1 VILFRNSNFTL
12 ISHSIFSNKMIS
24 KNSIKLINS
33 LANKKNRI
41 KENLFLVEGDK
52 MVAEVLESK
61 FVVEKL
67 YATSSFIF
75 KNKPKIKNEKVVTEV
90 TREDIEKASLMKN
103 PQNSI
108 ALCAL
113 PAEKELP
120 TKIDSDLSIFLDE
133 IQDPGNLGTIIR
145 ICDWFGIEHLF
156 CSPKTADL
164 YNPKVIQSSMGS
176 FCRVNVWPTAFE
188 PVIELASKSEMKIL
202 GAFLDGENIY
212 KQYFSSRILLVMGN
226 EGNGI
231 SPEIE
236 KMVDKRIKIPEFN
249 ENPKSAESL
258 NVSVATA
265 IVCSE
270 IKRQTNYLTLLKM
283 K

>member
-1 VILFRNSNFTL
+1 
-12 ISHSIFSNKMIS
+12 MIS
-24 KNSIKLINS
+24 KNSIKLIKS

-52 MVAEVLESK
+52 MVTEVLHSN

-67 YATSSFIF
+67 YATNSFIV

-90 TREDIEKASLMKN
+90 NQEDIDKASLMKN

-108 ALCAL
+108 ALCTI
-113 PAEKELP
+113 PSEKELP
-120 TKIDSDLSIFLDE
+120 LKIDSDLSIYLDE

-156 CSPKTADL
+156 CSPKTADFF
-164 YNPKVIQSSMGS
+164 NPKVIQSSMGS
-176 FCRVNVWPTAFE
+176 FCRVNVWYTAFE
-188 PVIELASKSEMKIL
+188 PVVELAAKSEMKVL
-202 GAFLDGENIY
+202 GAFLNGDNVY
-212 KQYFSSRILLVMGN
+212 TQKFPSRVLLVMGN

-231 SPEIE
+231 STEVE
-236 KMVDKRIKIPEFN
+236 KMVSKRIKIPEFN
-249 ENPKSAESL
+249 KNDQSAESL

-265 IVCSE
+265 IICAE
-270 IKRQTNYLTLLKM
+270 FKRQTHFSGLFEM

>member
-1 VILFRNSNFTL
+1 
-12 ISHSIFSNKMIS
+12 MIS
-24 KNSIKLINS
+24 KNSIKLIKS

-52 MVAEVLESK
+52 MVAEVLDSK

-67 YATSSFIF
+67 YATNSFII
-75 KNKPKIKNEKVVTEV
+75 KNKLKIKNEKIVTEV
-90 TREDIEKASLMKN
+90 SREDIGKVSLMKN

-113 PAEKELP
+113 PAQKELP
-120 TKIDSDLSIFLDE
+120 GKIDSDLCIFLDE

-156 CSPKTADL
+156 CSPETADL
-164 YNPKVIQSSMGS
+164 YNPKVIQSTMGS
-176 FCRVNVWPTAFE
+176 FCRVNVYYTAFE
-188 PVIELASKSEMKIL
+188 PIIKLASKSEVTVL
-202 GAFLDGENIY
+202 GTFLDGENIY
-212 KQYFSSRILLVMGN
+212 TQKLPSRMLLVMGN

-231 SPEIE
+231 SPKVE
-236 KMVDKRIKIPEFN
+236 KMVEKRIKIPEFN
-249 ENPKSAESL
+249 KNDRSAESL

-265 IVCSE
+265 IICAEV
-270 IKRQTNYLTLLKM
+270 KRQSHFLDLFEM

>member
-1 VILFRNSNFTL
+1 
-12 ISHSIFSNKMIS
+12 MIS
-24 KNSIKLINS
+24 KNSIKLIKS

-52 MVAEVLESK
+52 MVAEVLDSK

-67 YATSSFIF
+67 YATNSFII
-75 KNKPKIKNEKVVTEV
+75 KNKLKINNEKIVAEV
-90 TREDIEKASLMKN
+90 SREDIEKVSLMKN

-108 ALCAL
+108 ALCKL
-113 PAEKELP
+113 PAGKELP
-120 TKIDSDLSIFLDE
+120 KIIDSDLCIYLDE

-156 CSPKTADL
+156 CSPETADL
-164 YNPKVIQSSMGS
+164 YNPKVIQSTMGS
-176 FCRVNVWPTAFE
+176 FCRVNVYYSAFE
-188 PVIELASKSEMKIL
+188 PIIKLASKSELTVL
-202 GAFLDGENIY
+202 GTFLDGENIY
-212 KQYFSSRILLVMGN
+212 TQKLPSRILLVMGN

-231 SPEIE
+231 SPDVE
-236 KMVDKRIKIPEFN
+236 KMVEKRIKIPEFN
-249 ENPKSAESL
+249 KNARSAESL

-265 IVCSE
+265 VICAEV
-270 IKRQTNYLTLLKM
+270 KRQSHFLDLFEM